1 MPRFSFIPRES
12 KFFDMFEKA
21 SENVLLTA
29 RLLQDMMEHYD
40 NLEDRVNA
48 IVEREHEGD
57 FITHTII
64 EQLNTTFITPFDRED
79 ISRLTSAMDDVVDR
93 LEGAADAMVVY
104 RIKEPTEEARRLTS
118 IIVKSAEVLN
128 MAVPLLRERSEMKRI
143 LEHCIEIN
151 RLENEADRVH
161 RGAMIGVFANATD
174 ALETLKWRDIYE
186 LLESAT
192 DMCEDVA
199 DALQALVM
207 KHT

>member
-21 SENVLLTA
+21 SENVLHTA
-29 RLLQDMMEHYD
+29 RLLQEMLENYD
-40 NLEDRVNA
+40 DLEDRVNA

-104 RIKEPTEEARRLTS
+104 RIAEPTPEARRLTS

-128 MAVPLLRERSEMKRI
+128 MAMPLLRERSQMKRI

-161 RGAMIGVFANATD
+161 RAALIGVFAEPKD
-174 ALETLKWRDIYE
+174 ALDTLKWRDIYE

-192 DMCEDVA
+192 DRCEDVA

>member
-1 MPRFSFIPRES
+1 
-12 KFFDMFEKA
+12 MFEKA
-21 SENVLLTA
+21 SGNVLHTA
-29 RLLQDMMEHYD
+29 RLLQEMLEHYD
-40 NLEDRVNA
+40 DLENRVNA

-79 ISRLTSAMDDVVDR
+79 IARLTSAMDDVVDR

-104 RIKEPTEEARRLTS
+104 RIVEPTPEARRLSS
-118 IIVKSAEVLN
+118 IIVTSAEVLN
-128 MAVPLLRERSEMKRI
+128 MAMPLLRERSQMKRI

-161 RGAMIGVFANATD
+161 RAALIGVFAEPKD
-174 ALETLKWRDIYE
+174 AMDTLKWRDIYE

-192 DMCEDVA
+192 DRCEDVA